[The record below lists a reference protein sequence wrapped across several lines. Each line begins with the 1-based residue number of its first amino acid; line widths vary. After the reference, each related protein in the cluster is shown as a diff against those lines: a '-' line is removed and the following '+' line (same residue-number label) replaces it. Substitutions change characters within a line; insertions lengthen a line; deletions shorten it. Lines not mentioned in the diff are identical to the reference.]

1 MPLECKQC
9 PGASITR
16 CHQTLEYTHVWCILA
31 STPALTSCRA
41 LAPFHPLSLQVIEFA
56 EKPKG
61 EKLTA
66 MKVDTT
72 ILGVDGET

>member
-1 MPLECKQC
+1 MKIDSS
-9 PGASITR
+9 GR
-16 CHQTLEYTHVWCILA
+16 V
-31 STPALTSCRA
+31 
-41 LAPFHPLSLQVIEFA
+41 VEFA

-66 MKVDTT
+66 MRVDTS

>member
-1 MPLECKQC
+1 
-9 PGASITR
+9 
-16 CHQTLEYTHVWCILA
+16 
-31 STPALTSCRA
+31 
-41 LAPFHPLSLQVIEFA
+41 LQVVEFA

-61 EKLTA
+61 EKLNA